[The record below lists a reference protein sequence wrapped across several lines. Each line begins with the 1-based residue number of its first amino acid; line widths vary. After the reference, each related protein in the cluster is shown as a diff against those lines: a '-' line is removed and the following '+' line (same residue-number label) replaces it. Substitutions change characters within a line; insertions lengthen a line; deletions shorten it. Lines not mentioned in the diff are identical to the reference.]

1 MINNPTIYQSS
12 KLDFRIYWPENFKI
26 RIFIYILF
34 RFYWKHLAKVTG
46 PNQFSL
52 AVGHRTTAK
61 VDDWSILLLFT
72 ASDDSFWYLQTFGI
86 TTMLI
91 LGYFEVTAGVSAIV
105 MVFSATFKN
114 MSVIS
119 WLNLKM
125 EETGVPGENYRPV
138 SSHWLTLSHT
148 VVSSTPRHERGSN
161 SNSQR

>member
-1 MINNPTIYQSS
+1 
-12 KLDFRIYWPENFKI
+12 
-26 RIFIYILF
+26 
-34 RFYWKHLAKVTG
+34 LAKVTG

-72 ASDDSFWYLQTFGI
+72 ASDDSIWYLQTFGI

-119 WLNLKM
+119 
-125 EETGVPGENYRPV
+125 
-138 SSHWLTLSHT
+138 
-148 VVSSTPRHERGSN
+148 
-161 SNSQR
+161 